1 MIVTLCIVGVVA
13 VVWAVACVVLS
24 TRHPEPIWDWDNI
37 DTSDIA
43 FPEKFLWGSATA
55 AHQVDGGNTN
65 NNWARWEDAVDE
77 KGNPRIHNGDRAGAA
92 AEHWQRYPEDIQR
105 MKDELGLN
113 SYRFSIE
120 WSRIE
125 PEEGRF
131 DAEAIAH
138 YHAMIDALIAAG
150 IQPMIT
156 LHHFT
161 NPLWFEDKGG
171 FEPEE
176 NIALFVR
183 FSERMFE
190 EYGGKVKRWC
200 TINECGPYAV
210 MGYGLGVFPPG
221 VKNFKRMATV
231 LYHLMRAH
239 TAVYDAIKAMP
250 GGDQVEVGLVKNIF
264 QLDPY
269 RRWNLFHWILC
280 RVADGAYNESIL
292 GYIERGHF
300 KVRIPTQVNFER
312 FNPDAVG
319 KTDFI
324 GLNYYSNLILSLF
337 MKTQPPF
344 EPHARRGQLLTDMPY
359 ALYAEGFYRAL
370 VRLKPLGVPV
380 IVTENG
386 IADDRDDRRALW
398 IQRYIYAMSQAIKD
412 GVDVRGYHYWS
423 LMDNFEWAEGWQMD
437 FGLFAVDRET
447 QARRL
452 REGSLAYRDIIKD
465 HRDDH

>member
-1 MIVTLCIVGVVA
+1 MIVTLYIVGVA
-13 VVWAVACVVLS
+13 LIGWIVACKVLS
-24 TRHPEPIWDWDNI
+24 SRHPEPIWDWENI
-37 DTSDIA
+37 DTTNVT
-43 FPEKFLWGSATA
+43 FPEGFLWGSATA

-65 NNWARWEDAVDE
+65 NNWARWEDAVDDN
-77 KGNPRIHNGDRAGAA
+77 GHPRIHNGDRAGNA
-92 AEHWQRYPEDIQR
+92 AEHWERYPEDIQR

-120 WSRIE
+120 WSRVE

-131 DAEAIAH
+131 DEATIAH
-138 YHAMIDALIAAG
+138 YHDMIDALIAAG

-176 NIALFVR
+176 NIELFVR
-183 FSERMFE
+183 FSKRMFE
-190 EYGGKVKRWC
+190 EYGSKVKRWC

-269 RRWNLFHWILC
+269 RR
-280 RVADGAYNESIL
+280 
-292 GYIERGHF
+292 
-300 KVRIPTQVNFER
+300 
-312 FNPDAVG
+312 
-319 KTDFI
+319 
-324 GLNYYSNLILSLF
+324 
-337 MKTQPPF
+337 
-344 EPHARRGQLLTDMPY
+344 
-359 ALYAEGFYRAL
+359 
-370 VRLKPLGVPV
+370 
-380 IVTENG
+380 
-386 IADDRDDRRALW
+386 
-398 IQRYIYAMSQAIKD
+398 
-412 GVDVRGYHYWS
+412 
-423 LMDNFEWAEGWQMD
+423 
-437 FGLFAVDRET
+437 
-447 QARRL
+447 
-452 REGSLAYRDIIKD
+452 
-465 HRDDH
+465 

>member
-1 MIVTLCIVGVVA
+1 M
-13 VVWAVACVVLS
+13 S
-24 TRHPEPIWDWDNI
+24 SSSRHPEPIWDWDTI

-190 EYGGKVKRWC
+190 EYGSKVKRWC

-337 MKTQPPF
+337 MKTQPPSSRTRDRVSCSPTCPMRCTQRASTVRWF
-344 EPHARRGQLLTDMPY
+344 DSSRS
-359 ALYAEGFYRAL
+359 GFL
-370 VRLKPLGVPV
+370 
-380 IVTENG
+380 
-386 IADDRDDRRALW
+386 
-398 IQRYIYAMSQAIKD
+398 S
-412 GVDVRGYHYWS
+412 S
-423 LMDNFEWAEGWQMD
+423 
-437 FGLFAVDRET
+437 
-447 QARRL
+447 
-452 REGSLAYRDIIKD
+452 
-465 HRDDH
+465 